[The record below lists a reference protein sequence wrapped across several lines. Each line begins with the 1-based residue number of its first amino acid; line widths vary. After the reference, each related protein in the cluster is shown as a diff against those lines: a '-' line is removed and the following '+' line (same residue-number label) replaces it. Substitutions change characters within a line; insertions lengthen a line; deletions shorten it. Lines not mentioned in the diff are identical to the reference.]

1 MMDRDQLRELNRR
14 AAISARRAELLME
27 TLDLAARGYPEDYR
41 QIEKLDKEIELITRE
56 LEVNRWTHSG
66 FITTKAELV

>member
-56 LEVNRWTHSG
+56 LEVN
-66 FITTKAELV
+66 